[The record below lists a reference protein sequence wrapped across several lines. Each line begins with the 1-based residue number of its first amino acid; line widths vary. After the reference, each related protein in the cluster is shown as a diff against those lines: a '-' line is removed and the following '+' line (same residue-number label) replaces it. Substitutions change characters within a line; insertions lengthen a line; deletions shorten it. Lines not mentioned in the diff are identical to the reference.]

1 MQLARRPAWL
11 KKRIDF
17 DESRSTS
24 ALLNKI
30 GIHTVCKEAKCPNIS
45 ECFKKRHAT
54 FLILGQ
60 YCTRRCTFCN
70 VEKQMPQ
77 PVDTKEPHKV
87 AEAIQKLG
95 LKHAVITSV
104 TRDDLPDGG
113 ASLFAETVKMVR
125 QLQPAVTIELLI
137 PDLKGDLKALT
148 SVAES
153 APDIIGH
160 NIETIPRLYNLRPGA
175 NYARSLHMLKYI
187 KKFNRDIYT
196 KSALMLG
203 LGEKEK
209 EVLESLEDL
218 RNVGCD
224 FLALGQYLR
233 PSLKHAEVIEYIP
246 PEEFDRYKALGSQL
260 GFKHIEAGP
269 YVRSSYMAAQ
279 YLRQSEHA

>member
-17 DESRSTS
+17 DKSRSTS

-45 ECFKKRHAT
+45 ECFKNHHAT

-70 VEKQMPQ
+70 VEKQIPQ

-87 AEAIQKLG
+87 AEAVQKMG

-113 ASLFAETVKMVR
+113 ASLFAQTVGMVR
-125 QLQPAVTIELLI
+125 QLQPAVSIELLI
-137 PDLKGDLKALT
+137 PDFKGDLKALA

-160 NIETIPRLYNLRPGA
+160 NIETVPRLYNLRPGA

-187 KKFNRDIYT
+187 KKLNRDIYT

-209 EVLESLEDL
+209 EVLEALEDL
-218 RNVGCD
+218 INVGCD

-233 PSLKHAEVIEYIP
+233 PSLKHAEVVEYIP
-246 PEEFDRYKALGSQL
+246 PEEFDRYKALGGQL

-279 YLRQSEHA
+279 YLRQNEQA

>member
-17 DESRSTS
+17 DKSRSTS
-24 ALLNKI
+24 ALLNQI

-45 ECFKKRHAT
+45 ECFKKGHAT

-70 VEKQMPQ
+70 VEKQIPQ
-77 PVDTKEPHKV
+77 PVDTKEPRKV
-87 AEAIQKLG
+87 AEAVQKMG

-113 ASLFAETVKMVR
+113 ASLFAQTVEMVR
-125 QLQPAVTIELLI
+125 QLQPAVSIELLI
-137 PDLKGDLKALT
+137 PDFKGDLKALA

-160 NIETIPRLYNLRPGA
+160 NIETVPRLYNLRPGA
-175 NYARSLHMLKYI
+175 NYARSLHMLKHI
-187 KKFNRDIYT
+187 KKLNRDIYT

-209 EVLESLEDL
+209 EVLEALEDL

-246 PEEFDRYKALGSQL
+246 PEEFDRYKALGGQL

-279 YLRQSEHA
+279 YLRQNEQA